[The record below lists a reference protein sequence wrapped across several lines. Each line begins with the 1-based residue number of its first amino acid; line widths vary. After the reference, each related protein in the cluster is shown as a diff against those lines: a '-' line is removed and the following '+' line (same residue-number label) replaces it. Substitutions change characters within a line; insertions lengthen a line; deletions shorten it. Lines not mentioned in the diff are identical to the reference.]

1 MIIKLTHA
9 QKVALLEA
17 VQSGELDTDVLDI
30 KGRDRKTP
38 REIEEE
44 ILRLDM
50 LYGADIFRKRGE
62 LMQLY
67 GRGDITKAEY
77 IAAHLALF
85 NDTTTTK
92 NPK

>member
-17 VQSGELDTDVLDI
+17 VQSGELNTDVFDT

-38 REIEEE
+38 QEIEEE
-44 ILRLDM
+44 ILHLDM
-50 LYGADIFRKRGE
+50 LDGADILCRRGE
-62 LMQLY
+62 LMQRY
-67 GRGDITKAEY
+67 GRGEITKEAY

-85 NDTTTTK
+85 DDTTTTK